1 VGRDFIVSYQ
11 GLTPGVPIVDT
22 TGAPTPAFI
31 VYMQQVTSGISN
43 SSGASMPTPSP
54 VSIYADYTGAYLTGQ
69 LPRTIP
75 VQRFL
80 NGDDVSTRTRWF
92 LSTLSGS
99 ITATIDQTG
108 VIAITALGSSSVLQV
123 QSNRDKV
130 TLTCNVTVNRVVGTP
145 PTISNSGGT
154 DVSTTSFNTINSS
167 VYAAITDPLTV
178 TVGSSGTVTLNA
190 PLNVTT
196 AATSPAAT
204 IAVFGK
210 WQWLNGATW
219 TDVGTEIQ
227 SDPDCQV
234 EFAGQKT
241 FQTDDGVLT
250 VNQSQSGL
258 TVGAS
263 VQFRLMART
272 GGSTRT
278 MIFTGTASAIP

>member
-1 VGRDFIVSYQ
+1 
-11 GLTPGVPIVDT
+11 
-22 TGAPTPAFI
+22 
-31 VYMQQVTSGISN
+31 M
-43 SSGASMPTPSP
+43 
-54 VSIYADYTGAYLTGQ
+54 
-69 LPRTIP
+69 
-75 VQRFL
+75 
-80 NGDDVSTRTRWF
+80 
-92 LSTLSGS
+92 
-99 ITATIDQTG
+99 
-108 VIAITALGSSSVLQV
+108 
-123 QSNRDKV
+123 
-130 TLTCNVTVNRVVGTP
+130 
-145 PTISNSGGT
+145 
-154 DVSTTSFNTINSS
+154 
-167 VYAAITDPLTV
+167 
-178 TVGSSGTVTLNA
+178 VTLNA
-190 PLNVTT
+190 PLNVAT